1 MAHPDPELDFSE
13 PRSPPPPAET
23 RDIYTPS
30 RLNREARVLLERGLP
45 ALWLEGE
52 ISNLSRPS
60 SGHWYFSLKDEAA
73 QLRCAMFRQRNI
85 LAKFTPRDG
94 SHVLVRGRV
103 SLYEQ
108 RGDYQFIADYMEE
121 AGEGALRQRF
131 ELLKGKLAAEGLFAP
146 AHKRPLP
153 RLPRRIGVVT
163 SPTGAAIRDVLHI
176 LKRRFCGIPV
186 LLYPVQ
192 VQGGI
197 AAAQIARTIRRASA
211 RAECDVLIVVR
222 GGGSLEDLWAFNE
235 ESVARAIYDSAIP
248 IVTGIGHEVDFTIA
262 DFVADVRAPTPSG
275 AAELVVPDSGE
286 WLRNVVRLAG
296 RLTTALGRKLKTQQ
310 DRASWLARRLQQL
323 HPGVELR
330 QRAQRL
336 DDLEQRLIRVLRSN
350 LGERQRTLAQL
361 AAELRQN
368 SPALR
373 VANARR
379 RLEIASATIDRI
391 AHLTIEQQRNR
402 LAIAVRT
409 LDAFSPLATLERGYA
424 IVTDSKGAVITNA
437 KDVRAGQLID
447 ARLTQGTIRA
457 RIERMTN
464 PELDLRL
471 PKADDK

>member
-1 MAHPDPELDFSE
+1 MAHPDPELDL
-13 PRSPPPPAET
+13 PDT

-30 RLNREARVLLERGLP
+30 RLNREARTLLERGLP

-73 QLRCAMFRQRNI
+73 QLRCAMFRQRNM
-85 LAKFTPRDG
+85 LARFTPRDG
-94 SHVLVRGRV
+94 SHLLVRGRV

-131 ELLKGKLAAEGLFAP
+131 ELLKVKLAAQGLFAP
-146 AHKRPLP
+146 EHKRPLP

-192 VQGGI
+192 VQGGV

-235 ESVARAIYDSAIP
+235 ESVARAIYDSTIP

-275 AAELVVPDSGE
+275 AAELVVPDSSE
-286 WLRNVVRLAG
+286 WLRNVR
-296 RLTTALGRKLKTQQ
+296 RLTDRLTVALNRKLKTQQ
-310 DRASWLARRLQQL
+310 DRAAWLARRLQQL

-336 DDLEQRLIRVLRSN
+336 DDLEQRLLRCVRSK
-350 LGERQRTLAQL
+350 LGERQRTVGQL
-361 AAELRQN
+361 AAELRQH

-379 RLEIASATIDRI
+379 RLEAAGSTLDRI
-391 AHLTIEQQRNR
+391 AHQTLAQRRNR

-437 KDVRAGQLID
+437 QDVRAGQLID
-447 ARLTQGTIRA
+447 ARLTQGSIRA
-457 RIERMTN
+457 RVERATN

-471 PKADDK
+471 PGADDP